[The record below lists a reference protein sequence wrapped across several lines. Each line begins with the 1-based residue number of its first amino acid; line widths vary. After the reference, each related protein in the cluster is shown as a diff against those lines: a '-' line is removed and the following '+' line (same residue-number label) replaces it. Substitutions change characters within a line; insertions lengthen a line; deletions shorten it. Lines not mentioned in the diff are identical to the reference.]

1 MPVIKERRVN
11 PGSDLISILCTSEY
25 EGMALSD
32 KDILALI
39 LNVLLAA
46 TEPADK
52 TLALMIYHLL
62 NNPEQM
68 NDVLADRSLVPR
80 AIAETLRYKPP
91 VQLIPRQLSQ
101 DTVVGGMEIKK
112 DTIVFV

>member
-1 MPVIKERRVN
+1 
-11 PGSDLISILCTSEY
+11 
-25 EGMALSD
+25 MALSD

-101 DTVVGGMEIKK
+101 DTVV
-112 DTIVFV
+112 

>member
-1 MPVIKERRVN
+1 
-11 PGSDLISILCTSEY
+11 
-25 EGMALSD
+25 
-32 KDILALI
+32 
-39 LNVLLAA
+39 
-46 TEPADK
+46 
-52 TLALMIYHLL
+52 
-62 NNPEQM
+62 M